1 MPYGQWA
8 AHDAY
13 DANILISDFV
23 AIEFWATA
31 TKFLFLQARTKQ
43 YCVPF
48 SSELVLLGI
57 LY

>member
-31 TKFLFLQARTKQ
+31 TKFLFLQARTE
-43 YCVPF
+43 YRVPF
-48 SSELVLLGI
+48 SSELVLLDI
-57 LY
+57 LF